1 VVIRA
6 TDRVADVLARDE
18 ALVDVFVAAAPA
30 FERLRNPAMRR
41 VMARLV
47 TVEQAARVAGV
58 DAERLLRS
66 LNDACGAAGTAP
78 AATDVTDASA
88 ASAVTDASATTRG
101 GIVAAQEAAHELAA
115 LVPPAALAAISPD
128 RVIDLDVRDDLR
140 NGDEPFSRIMAA
152 RRALAPD
159 GALRLRAIFE
169 PVPLYEVF
177 GKQGLAHWT
186 DRLADD
192 DWIVW
197 FYTAQPDAGPADTA
211 RGAGAAATGAM
222 DGPAADVAVAGAMDN
237 PAADDTAVASV
248 EPAAHGAA
256 EPVVLDVRGLEP
268 PEPMV
273 RTLEALAALPPGG
286 TLIQLNVRV
295 PQMLLPQLDA
305 RGCTYVV
312 HTEADDRVRVVIHA
326 PAGATQQS
334 INEAAP

>member
-78 AATDVTDASA
+78 AASD
-88 ASAVTDASATTRG
+88 VTDASATTRG
-101 GIVAAQEAAHELAA
+101 GITAAHEFAA
-115 LVPPAALAAISPD
+115 LVPPAALAAVSPD

-197 FYTAQPDAGPADTA
+197 FYPAQPDAGPADAA
-211 RGAGAAATGAM
+211 RSADAAATGAM
-222 DGPAADVAVAGAMDN
+222 EGPAADVA
-237 PAADDTAVASV
+237 TVASV
-248 EPAAHGAA
+248 ESAARAA
-256 EPVVLDVRGLEP
+256 TEPVVLDVRGLEP
-268 PEPMV
+268 PKPMV

-326 PAGATQQS
+326 PAGATQPS
-334 INEAAP
+334 SNEAAP